1 MGKRHERL
9 ESDPGLTTES
19 RRHWSAAQAGGT
31 LKAWRRS
38 GLSLAA
44 FARRQGVNAERLR
57 WWRKRLGTAEG
68 KGPALAFIPAVLSG
82 KRSPVVVRLPRGGE
96 VEAADVTA
104 VPARWLA
111 EVVRA
116 LEAEA

>member
-1 MGKRHERL
+1 ML
-9 ESDPGLTTES
+9 
-19 RRHWSAAQAGGT
+19 A
-31 LKAWRRS
+31 AWRKS

-68 KGPALAFIPAVLSG
+68 KGTALAFIPAMVSG
-82 KRSPVVVRLPRGGE
+82 SRSPVVVRLPRGVE
-96 VEAADVTA
+96 VEATEVTA
-104 VPARWLA
+104 VSAQWLA

-116 LEAEA
+116 LETEA